1 MGLADDFL
9 TLPTG
14 LKLLIGFVIVLGASI
29 EIIPIIDLI
38 PTSSTFLELTFLSVG
53 DFIFIPFEFAFG
65 FLGVSFTWDLFVV
78 LYGLGLVLMFVI
90 WILKVIPVKR

>member
-9 TLPTG
+9 ALPTG
-14 LKLLIGFVIVLGASI
+14 LKLLVGFVIVLGASI
-29 EIIPIIDLI
+29 KFPIINI
-38 PTSSTFLELTFLSVG
+38 SVG
-53 DFIFIPFEFAFG
+53 QIVFAPFTFAIG

-90 WILKVIPVKR
+90 WIIRVIPAKR